1 MSILITTEDTTGK
14 GKPLPNAKWSGV
26 FEEASITPE
35 GNGTRFFARLGQIT
49 TPDGNSVYT
58 NGGSAPYNI
67 GNRKVFV
74 REWTDHTSVQATEIG
89 QRRIK
94 QIIIAAGL
102 APKPTAGQ
110 TVEVNLTFEQV
121 AAEVVGKRVLFSS
134 KQVARLSRKQEDK
147 DAWSAANP
155 GANVPDLVPALD
167 SDGTPKIDVE
177 VSVFHSA

>member
-1 MSILITTEDTTGK
+1 M
-14 GKPLPNAKWSGV
+14 
-26 FEEASITPE
+26 EEARIRGE

-49 TPDGNSVYT
+49 TPEGNTVYT

-74 REWTDHTSVQATEIG
+74 REWTDHTSVRATEIG

-94 QIIIAAGL
+94 QIIIAAGGGVGG
-102 APKPTAGQ
+102 KRTEGK

-121 AAEVVGKRVLFSS
+121 AEEVVGKRVLFSS